1 MFDRTMHLSTSW
13 VRARAH
19 LGPASAGLVSAYITG
34 GHSFDGHR
42 VNNPHRRH
50 EIAMTGLSLPAGIVM
65 TPHEL
70 WHWVD
75 RKERRKDGEY
85 QMRSRELPRLAS
97 HMRCSLPWAL
107 SPEAAARVTI
117 AFARFLTEELGLGVQ
132 FAVHNK
138 PEHDRDH
145 AHFLMTTRS
154 LAPKNFGKKVREL
167 DGIAMRK
174 RESGTAAEVR
184 YTRAD
189 GREKTIS
196 STIENIRARWAGLL
210 SAELGYVV
218 DHRSFER
225 RGLDLDPVIYVP
237 RAQIEYEKRQARR
250 GAAGRDWRAERASQ
264 LASRQVEAALLR
276 ELPDQELR
284 RRTRPAPARAPRVVE
299 IGLRSICQELEHQN
313 ALVSSGRAAALS
325 RLAEISPLLALSA
338 GNQILEAIAAREVQE
353 TAPVSTPSPVIST
366 TDSSNGKRK
375 RLRPNAGAGVMSKLI
390 AQRGDDI
397 AAAISASS
405 SHHRI
410 IREAINHLG
419 RINPVVA
426 LGALSRVAEIT
437 LEQKE
442 EPVTAIV
449 ASPSERRAQ
458 ARRRGSTCSRENVAG
473 SMAIRACHA
482 LETECSQI
490 ERGHDDANAA
500 QAMAAQFAD
509 EMKRR
514 ERRFLKRM
522 EKKLGYAAMQSAVV
536 HDALVA
542 FTLRLEA
549 YFSKAMKALRE
560 RLERHRLERQ
570 KIAAQAMLEL
580 AALDAIPID
589 NAMVRLQATTAV
601 AQSFRRSHDRLHAQQ
616 TGEVAQEVTQWLEG
630 GPNLHPQNATT
641 TLKPNIVSSDWSRP
655 SPRQLVPSVPSIA
668 AAASLRQ
675 PVARQQNQ
683 NVPNAAP
690 AHDSKSATQS
700 ARKNI
705 RNNITLDVPAFI
717 EKEEFGLLRPKP
729 ASPAD
734 ATSQGAPRPRAPEP
748 ANTPAQQ
755 RPRRRSDQ
763 EIE

>member
-107 SPEAAARVTI
+107 SPEAAERVTI

-174 RESGTAAEVR
+174 RETGTAAEVR

-196 STIENIRARWAGLL
+196 STIETMRARWAGLL

-250 GAAGRDWRAERASQ
+250 GDARRDWRAERASQ
-264 LASRQVEAALLR
+264 LASRQVAAALLR

-284 RRTRPAPARAPRVVE
+284 RRARLAPARAPRVVE

-313 ALVSSGRAAALS
+313 ALVSSGRAAALT
-325 RLAEISPLLALSA
+325 RLAEISQLLALAA
-338 GNQILEAIAAREVQE
+338 GNQILASVDAREVPE
-353 TAPVSTPSPVIST
+353 TAPVSTASPVIST
-366 TDSSNGKRK
+366 TDASNGKRK
-375 RLRPNAGAGVMSKLI
+375 RLRQNAGAGIMSKLF

-397 AAAISASS
+397 AAAVSASS
-405 SHHRI
+405 SQHHI
-410 IREAINHLG
+410 MREAINHLG

-442 EPVTAIV
+442 EPVTEIV

-458 ARRRGSTCSRENVAG
+458 TRRRGSASSRENVAG
-473 SMAIRACHA
+473 SMAIRARQA
-482 LETECSQI
+482 LETECSLI

-522 EKKLGYAAMQSAVV
+522 EKKLGYTAMQSAVV
-536 HDALVA
+536 YDALVA

-549 YFSKAMKALRE
+549 HFSKAMEALRE
-560 RLERHRLERQ
+560 RLGRHRLERQ

-589 NAMVRLQATTAV
+589 NAMVRLQATAAI
-601 AQSFRRSHDRLHAQQ
+601 AQIFRHTLDHLHARQA
-616 TGEVAQEVTQWLEG
+616 GEIAEELTQWLEG
-630 GPNLHPQNATT
+630 GPNLRPNNATT
-641 TLKPNIVSSDWSRP
+641 TLTPNIVSSDWSRP
-655 SPRQLVPSVPSIA
+655 SPRQPERSVASTATAPPSH
-668 AAASLRQ
+668 Q
-675 PVARQQNQ
+675 PVPRPQNP

-690 AHDSKSATQS
+690 VGVSKSATQS
-700 ARKNI
+700 AQKNI
-705 RNNITLDVPAFI
+705 RNNVTLDVPAFI
-717 EKEEFGLLRPKP
+717 EKEELGLLRPKP
-729 ASPAD
+729 VSPAG

>member
-50 EIAMTGLSLPAGIVM
+50 EIAMTGLSLPGGIVM

-107 SPEAAARVTI
+107 SPEAAARVTL

-154 LAPKNFGKKVREL
+154 LAAANFGKKVREL

-174 RESGTAAEVR
+174 REAGTAAEIR

-196 STIENIRARWAGLL
+196 STIETMRARWAGLL

-250 GAAGRDWRAERASQ
+250 GTAGRGWRAERASQ
-264 LASRQVEAALLR
+264 LATRQVVATLLR
-276 ELPDQELR
+276 EPPDQEALQRAR
-284 RRTRPAPARAPRVVE
+284 RAPARSPRVVD

-313 ALVSSGRAAALS
+313 GPVSSGRAAALT
-325 RLAEISPLLALSA
+325 RLAEISPLLALAA
-338 GNQILEAIAAREVQE
+338 GNQIMEAVDAREIPG
-353 TAPVSTPSPVIST
+353 TAPSASPVIST
-366 TDSSNGKRK
+366 TDASIRESSR
-375 RLRPNAGAGVMSKLI
+375 RRQNAGGGIGPNLI
-390 AQRGDDI
+390 AQRGNDI
-397 AAAISASS
+397 ASAISRSS
-405 SHHRI
+405 SQRRI
-410 IREAINHLG
+410 VRDAIKYLG
-419 RINPVVA
+419 RINPIVA
-426 LGALSRVAEIT
+426 LGALSHMEKIAHTQDAESDTTIG
-437 LEQKE
+437 E
-442 EPVTAIV
+442 
-449 ASPSERRAQ
+449 SPSERRAQ
-458 ARRRGSTCSRENVAG
+458 TRKRGSVSAQENVAG
-473 SMAIRACHA
+473 SMATRVRHA
-482 LETECSQI
+482 LETEFALI
-490 ERGHDDANAA
+490 ERGHDDAGALQALAA
-500 QAMAAQFAD
+500 QLAD

-514 ERRFLKRM
+514 ERILLKRM
-522 EKKLGYAAMQSAVV
+522 QNQFGYAALQTAAAQ
-536 HDALVA
+536 DALVT
-542 FTLRLEA
+542 FTRKLEA
-549 YFSKAMKALRE
+549 YLAKAMKALRE
-560 RLERHRLERQ
+560 RLERHHLERQ

-580 AALDAIPID
+580 VALDAIPID
-589 NAMVRLQATTAV
+589 NALARLQATAAI
-601 AQSFRRSHDRLHAQQ
+601 AQSCRGTLDSLHTQQ
-616 TGEVAQEVTQWLEG
+616 AVEVAQEMTQWLEG
-630 GPNLHPQNATT
+630 GPNLHAQNATT
-641 TLKPNIVSSDWSRP
+641 TLKPNILSSDWSRP
-655 SPRQLVPSVPSIA
+655 SPLQPARSAASTTA
-668 AAASLRQ
+668 AAPQRQ
-675 PVARQQNQ
+675 PVLRS
-683 NVPNAAP
+683 PNPNIPVTAP
-690 AHDSKSATQS
+690 ASESKSVTQS
-700 ARKNI
+700 ARKSI
-705 RNNITLDVPAFI
+705 RNNVALNVPAFT
-717 EKEEFGLLRPKP
+717 EKEEFGLLRPNP
-729 ASPAD
+729 ASPAG
-734 ATSQGAPRPRAPEP
+734 ATGQASPRPQASQPDSSP
-748 ANTPAQQ
+748 AHQ
-755 RPRRRSDQ
+755 RPRRQSDR

>member
-42 VNNPHRRH
+42 VNNPHRRR

-107 SPEAAARVTI
+107 SPEAAERVTTD
-117 AFARFLTEELGLGVQ
+117 FARFLTEELGLGVQ

-138 PEHDRDH
+138 PEHDWDH

-154 LAPKNFGKKVREL
+154 LALKNFGKKVREL

-174 RESGTAAEVR
+174 REAGTAAEVR
-184 YTRAD
+184 YARAD

-196 STIENIRARWAGLL
+196 STIETMRARWAGLL

-299 IGLRSICQELEHQN
+299 IGLRSICQELERQN
-313 ALVSSGRAAALS
+313 TLVSSWRAAALT
-325 RLAEISPLLALSA
+325 RLAKISPLLALSA
-338 GNQILEAIAAREVQE
+338 GNQILEAIATREVRE

-366 TDSSNGKRK
+366 TDASNGKRK
-375 RLRPNAGAGVMSKLI
+375 RLRQNAGAGIMSKLF
-390 AQRGDDI
+390 AQHGDDI
-397 AAAISASS
+397 ATAVSASS
-405 SHHRI
+405 SQHRI
-410 IREAINHLG
+410 MRDAINHLG
-419 RINPVVA
+419 RINPIVA
-426 LGALSRVAEIT
+426 LGALARMAEIT

-442 EPVTAIV
+442 EPVTAIST
-449 ASPSERRAQ
+449 SPSERRAQ
-458 ARRRGSTCSRENVAG
+458 ARRRGSVSGRKNVAG
-473 SMAIRACHA
+473 AMATRARQA

-500 QAMAAQFAD
+500 QAMATQFAD

-549 YFSKAMKALRE
+549 YFSKAMEALRE

-589 NAMVRLQATTAV
+589 NAMVRLQATAAV
-601 AQSFRRSHDRLHAQQ
+601 AQSFRHTLDHLHTRQA
-616 TGEVAQEVTQWLEG
+616 GEVAEELTQWLDG
-630 GPNLHPQNATT
+630 GPNLRRHNATT
-641 TLKPNIVSSDWSRP
+641 TLTPNIVSSVWSRP
-655 SPRQLVPSVPSIA
+655 SPRQPERSVARTA
-668 AAASLRQ
+668 AAAPQHQ
-675 PVARQQNQ
+675 PVARSRN
-683 NVPNAAP
+683 PHIPIAAS
-690 AHDSKSATQS
+690 AGVSKSATQS
-700 ARKNI
+700 TRKNI
-705 RNNITLDVPAFI
+705 RNNITFDVPAFT

-729 ASPAD
+729 ASPAS
-734 ATSQGAPRPRAPEP
+734 ANGQAAPRPRASESGSRP
-748 ANTPAQQ
+748 AHQ
-755 RPRRRSDQ
+755 RPRRPSDQ

>member
-1 MFDRTMHLSTSW
+1 MFDRTMHLSASW
-13 VRARAH
+13 VRARTH

-107 SPEAAARVTI
+107 SPEAAERVTI

-154 LAPKNFGKKVREL
+154 LAAANFGKKVREL

-174 RESGTAAEVR
+174 RETGTAAEVR

-196 STIENIRARWAGLL
+196 STIETMRARWAGLL

-250 GAAGRDWRAERASQ
+250 GDARRDWRAERASQ
-264 LASRQVEAALLR
+264 LASRQVAAALLR

-284 RRTRPAPARAPRVVE
+284 RRARLAPARAPRVVE

-313 ALVSSGRAAALS
+313 AFVSSGRAAALT
-325 RLAEISPLLALSA
+325 RLAEISQLLALAA
-338 GNQILEAIAAREVQE
+338 GNQILASVDAREVPE
-353 TAPVSTPSPVIST
+353 TAPVSTASPVIST
-366 TDSSNGKRK
+366 TDASNGKRK
-375 RLRPNAGAGVMSKLI
+375 RLHQNAGAGIMSKLF

-397 AAAISASS
+397 AAAVSASS
-405 SHHRI
+405 SQHHI
-410 IREAINHLG
+410 MREAINHLG

-442 EPVTAIV
+442 EPVTEIV

-458 ARRRGSTCSRENVAG
+458 TRRRGSASSRENVAG
-473 SMAIRACHA
+473 SMAIRARQA
-482 LETECSQI
+482 LETECSLI

-522 EKKLGYAAMQSAVV
+522 EKKLGYTAMQSAVV
-536 HDALVA
+536 YDALVA

-549 YFSKAMKALRE
+549 HFSKAMEALRE
-560 RLERHRLERQ
+560 RLGRHRLERQ

-589 NAMVRLQATTAV
+589 NAMVRLQATAAV
-601 AQSFRRSHDRLHAQQ
+601 AQIFRHTLDHLHARQA
-616 TGEVAQEVTQWLEG
+616 GEIAEELTQWLEG
-630 GPNLHPQNATT
+630 GPNLRPNNATT
-641 TLKPNIVSSDWSRP
+641 TLTPNIVSSDWSRP
-655 SPRQLVPSVPSIA
+655 SPRQPERSVASTATAPPSH
-668 AAASLRQ
+668 Q
-675 PVARQQNQ
+675 PVPRPQNP

-690 AHDSKSATQS
+690 VGVSKSATQS
-700 ARKNI
+700 AQKNI
-705 RNNITLDVPAFI
+705 RNNVTLDVPAFI
-717 EKEEFGLLRPKP
+717 EKEELGLLRPKP
-729 ASPAD
+729 VSPAG